1 MKNVLSF
8 MKNGALNVS
17 GRKSNE
23 GYLENFGP
31 QFSNEVFS
39 DVSGCYEIIFG

>member
-8 MKNGALNVS
+8 MKNGALDAS

-31 QFSNEVFS
+31 QFFNDVFS
-39 DVSGCYEIIFG
+39 M